1 MALLETLDLTKEYS
15 RPRIFA
21 PGRAGA
27 TVAVYDIDLEI
38 EEGQAL
44 GLVGESGSGKST
56 LARLVMGLE
65 RPDAGC
71 VAFQGLVIDEMERQ
85 ELRDFRRRAQI
96 VFQDPQAS
104 LDPRMR
110 VEDLIAE
117 PLDLLIR
124 PTKVERRKKIGELMD
139 DVGLGQE
146 LAECFPHQLAGGE
159 RQRVGIARALSV
171 GPKLMVLDEPVTAL
185 DVSIRAQ
192 ILNLLLD
199 LRERHRLTYLYIS
212 HDLATVRQ
220 VCDRVAVMK
229 EGQIVE
235 QAGTESLFEAPC
247 HEYTRRLI
255 DAVPVMPFT

>member
-1 MALLETLDLTKEYS
+1 MLLETLDLTKEYR
-15 RPRIFA
+15 RPRTFA
-21 PGRAGA
+21 VGRGSA
-27 TVAVYDIDLEI
+27 TVAVYNIDLGI
-38 EEGQAL
+38 EEGEAL

-56 LARLVMGLE
+56 FARLVMGLE
-65 RPDAGC
+65 RPDSGC
-71 VAFQGLVIDEMERQ
+71 VAFQGLVIDKMKRS
-85 ELRDFRRRAQI
+85 ELKDFRCRAQI
-96 VFQDPQAS
+96 VFQDPLAS

-110 VEDLIAE
+110 IRDLIAE
-117 PLDLLIR
+117 PLDLLVR
-124 PTKVERRKKIGELMD
+124 PTKVERRKQIGELME
-139 DVGLGQE
+139 DVGLSQV
-146 LAECFPHQLAGGE
+146 LAARFPHQLAGGE

-220 VCDRVAVMK
+220 VCDRIAVMK

-235 QAGTESLFEAPC
+235 EADSESLFTAPS
-247 HEYTRRLI
+247 HAYTRRLI
-255 DAVPVMPFT
+255 ASVPTLPFT